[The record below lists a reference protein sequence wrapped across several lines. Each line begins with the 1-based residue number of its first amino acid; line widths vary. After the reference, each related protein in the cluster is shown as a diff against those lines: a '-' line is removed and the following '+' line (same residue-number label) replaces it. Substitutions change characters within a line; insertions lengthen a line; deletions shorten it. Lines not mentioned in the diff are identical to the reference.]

1 VSPPDA
7 LQALLGEPRAALL
20 RALDRAAT
28 ERSGDEPAGRGSG
41 ELAERMLLVPSGITH
56 HLDVLEPA
64 GLVVRERRGRCVL
77 VHRTVLGARLLALY
91 DNLR

>member
-20 RALDRAAT
+20 RALDRAET
-28 ERSGDEPAGRGSG
+28 VGD
-41 ELAERMLLVPSGITH
+41 LAERLWIVPSGITH

-77 VHRTVLGARLLALY
+77 VHRTVLGTRLLALY